1 MYCPEHRKFRCH
13 LFPLT
18 ASLSPCLSRTTLA
31 PLSEEPT
38 DPPDAPPAPRTLAPA
53 RQPRAFHTQRRLQVS
68 HHAALNYPDALLGV
82 HGSQMRAPRRSVAPP
97 NKYDTDTNSLRTSS
111 RTSRFSSTLLL
122 SPHARVSRDVRSD
135 ATIAERDAPPP
146 PSASISSFSAIHTHS
161 LPKCLN
167 SIIEYR
173 FLVSIAS
180 SSSLSS
186 RKSNAGCR
194 IASHLDERLLS
205 SVRPHGPL

>member
-1 MYCPEHRKFRCH
+1 MSR
-13 LFPLT
+13 T
-18 ASLSPCLSRTTLA
+18 SQVSLSAS
-31 PLSEEPT
+31 PLSSARQPLSMPLSHHSRSSLRGT
-38 DPPDAPPAPRTLAPA
+38 DRSPHAPPRTLAPA

-161 LPKCLN
+161 LPRCLN